1 MKKIILM
8 FLLFVSTLFANI
20 GKITLLEG
28 EAFVK
33 RGEETLRL
41 NISDSISN
49 NDFIETKT
57 NSKVKI
63 TFIDNTIITI
73 GKESSLKIEDY
84 FFDSNNKNSAKS
96 ELSVSKG
103 AFHAITGQIG
113 KVNPEKF
120 KLKTKNATI
129 GIRGTEIY
137 GDQNR
142 VFCTQGAIF
151 VNSFGET
158 REVSQ
163 GFFVNTFDNQIP
175 SQSTPID
182 QQQFQDVNS
191 RLNTN
196 SLGNNQ
202 NPNNFD
208 NPSSPLAFQNSPNP
222 QMNQNQ
228 DNQNSWGYWAASNI
242 QDDKNIAQ
250 ISKKL
255 NSDEEPTP
263 NPTPNPT
270 PPIESVVRL
279 TYDAT
284 FTGANVYDPGKLQ
297 LNFLIGGSTNKA
309 EAFMQVGLIDMD
321 GGHLYRT
328 DYLTGTITGNSFVLS
343 YAFYNNKQR
352 LEGSI
357 SGNNVSGTYNE
368 EYEDGIT
375 MRYFQADFD
384 GRKNIDNLTD
394 YPYVQGLIDNAS
406 TTNLSF
412 AGAIDVNAIVPTTSS
427 ITLNF
432 DFGGGVASVSGEYQY
447 NSTNFDSN
455 GSFSGQAIST
465 GFLAAGD
472 HSSLIGNFH
481 GNNINSVSGS
491 IQMDDFR
498 GRNISQ
504 KGTFNATR

>member
-20 GKITLLEG
+20 GEITLLEG

-84 FFDSNNKNSAKS
+84 FFDSNNKNSAKT

-151 VNSFGET
+151 VLSFGET

-191 RLNTN
+191 NLNNN
-196 SLGNNQ
+196 SLGSNQ

-208 NPSSPLAFQNSPNP
+208 NPSSPLAFQNSQNP
-222 QMNQNQ
+222 EMNQNQ
-228 DNQNSWGYWAASNI
+228 DNQNSWGYWADHI
-242 QDDKNIAQ
+242 QNENN
-250 ISKKL
+250 ISKIDQDIAKKSEES
-255 NSDEEPTP
+255 NS
-263 NPTPNPT
+263 
-270 PPIESVVRL
+270 
-279 TYDAT
+279 
-284 FTGANVYDPGKLQ
+284 GLQ
-297 LNFLIGGSTNKA
+297 L
-309 EAFMQVGLIDMD
+309 
-321 GGHLYRT
+321 T
-328 DYLTGTITGNSFVLS
+328 DANYIKEQINSSQSQL
-343 YAFYNNKQR
+343 
-352 LEGSI
+352 
-357 SGNNVSGTYNE
+357 
-368 EYEDGIT
+368 
-375 MRYFQADFD
+375 
-384 GRKNIDNLTD
+384 
-394 YPYVQGLIDNAS
+394 
-406 TTNLSF
+406 LSF
-412 AGAIDVNAIVPTTSS
+412 
-427 ITLNF
+427 
-432 DFGGGVASVSGEYQY
+432 Y
-447 NSTNFDSN
+447 
-455 GSFSGQAIST
+455 GSFSGDKVTNSGHINLN
-465 GFLAAGD
+465 FN
-472 HSSLIGNFH
+472 IGS
-481 GNNINSVSGS
+481 GNNDITGEYSFGYEMIQHYGSFANGNIYEDPRNGQMFFEAMNNDTRVEGQFYGSTMNSISGTLSNFDLS
-491 IQMDDFR
+491 IP
-498 GRNISQ
+498 
-504 KGTFNATR
+504 NASVNFSANR

>member
-20 GKITLLEG
+20 GEITLLEG

-41 NISDSISN
+41 NISDSINN

-191 RLNTN
+191 NLNNN

-208 NPSSPLAFQNSPNP
+208 NPSSPLAFQNSQSPE
-222 QMNQNQ
+222 MNQNQ

-255 NSDEEPTP
+255 ANDKKSQEDPTP

-270 PPIESVVRL
+270 PTPTPDLTPIQYVQNLMDNTTTE
-279 TYDAT
+279 
-284 FTGANVYDPGKLQ
+284 
-297 LNFLIGGSTNKA
+297 LNFSGTINVPNITSIGSNFIDLDFYFGGSNNTF
-309 EAFMQVGLIDMD
+309 EANYGFED
-321 GGHLYRT
+321 GYGNGFGGTLN
-328 DYLTGTITGNSFVLS
+328 GTISSTGF
-343 YAFYNNKQR
+343 
-352 LEGSI
+352 
-357 SGNNVSGTYNE
+357 SGNNISGV
-368 EYEDGIT
+368 
-375 MRYFQADFD
+375 F
-384 GRKNIDNLTD
+384 
-394 YPYVQGLIDNAS
+394 
-406 TTNLSF
+406 
-412 AGAIDVNAIVPTTSS
+412 
-427 ITLNF
+427 
-432 DFGGGVASVSGEYQY
+432 
-447 NSTNFDSN
+447 N
-455 GSFSGQAIST
+455 GT
-465 GFLAAGD
+465 
-472 HSSLIGNFH
+472 
-481 GNNINSVSGS
+481 NINSVSGN
-491 IQMDDFR
+491 ITMDN
-498 GRNISQ
+498 GLNNLN
-504 KGTFNATR
+504 GTFSANKVP

>member
-84 FFDSNNKNSAKS
+84 FFDSNNKNSAKT

-191 RLNTN
+191 NLNNN

-208 NPSSPLAFQNSPNP
+208 NPSSPLAFQNSQSPE
-222 QMNQNQ
+222 MNQNQ
-228 DNQNSWGYWAASNI
+228 DNQNSWGYWADHI
-242 QDDKNIAQ
+242 QNENN
-250 ISKKL
+250 ISKIDQDIAKIDEDIAKKSEES
-255 NSDEEPTP
+255 NS
-263 NPTPNPT
+263 
-270 PPIESVVRL
+270 
-279 TYDAT
+279 AT
-284 FTGANVYDPGKLQ
+284 
-297 LNFLIGGSTNKA
+297 
-309 EAFMQVGLIDMD
+309 
-321 GGHLYRT
+321 
-328 DYLTGTITGNSFVLS
+328 TIFR
-343 YAFYNNKQR
+343 NN
-352 LEGSI
+352 I
-357 SGNNVSGTYNE
+357 SK
-368 EYEDGIT
+368 
-375 MRYFQADFD
+375 R
-384 GRKNIDNLTD
+384 
-394 YPYVQGLIDNAS
+394 
-406 TTNLSF
+406 
-412 AGAIDVNAIVPTTSS
+412 
-427 ITLNF
+427 
-432 DFGGGVASVSGEYQY
+432 
-447 NSTNFDSN
+447 
-455 GSFSGQAIST
+455 AISMFCFYSFYFKFT
-465 GFLAAGD
+465 MNYLF
-472 HSSLIGNFH
+472 IF
-481 GNNINSVSGS
+481 
-491 IQMDDFR
+491 F
-498 GRNISQ
+498 
-504 KGTFNATR
+504 

>member
-84 FFDSNNKNSAKS
+84 FFDSNNKNSAKT

-151 VNSFGET
+151 VLSFGET

-208 NPSSPLAFQNSPNP
+208 NPSSPLAFQNSQSPE
-222 QMNQNQ
+222 MNQNQ
-228 DNQNSWGYWAASNI
+228 DNQNSWGYWAGPIQDENNNARIDNSISNSIQNSNNSSNI
-242 QDDKNIAQ
+242 TDPAYVQN
-250 ISKKL
+250 L
-255 NSDEEPTP
+255 MN
-263 NPTPNPT
+263 N
-270 PPIESVVRL
+270 
-279 TYDAT
+279 AT
-284 FTGANVYDPGKLQ
+284 TTTE
-297 LNFLIGGSTNKA
+297 LNFS
-309 EAFMQVGLIDMD
+309 
-321 GGHLYRT
+321 
-328 DYLTGTITGNSFVLS
+328 GTITPNIDVGTISANNINFNFKFGGMNNNVNGGYEFNSFNFTS
-343 YAFYNNKQR
+343 SGSFN
-352 LEGSI
+352 GSI
-357 SGNNVSGTYNE
+357 SSDGFGADGSTSSLNGKFYGPSIDKVSGN
-368 EYEDGIT
+368 IT
-375 MRYFQADFD
+375 M
-384 GRKNIDNLTD
+384 N
-394 YPYVQGLIDNAS
+394 
-406 TTNLSF
+406 
-412 AGAIDVNAIVPTTSS
+412 DVSS
-427 ITLNF
+427 NTLN
-432 DFGGGVASVSGEYQY
+432 
-447 NSTNFDSN
+447 
-455 GSFSGQAIST
+455 
-465 GFLAAGD
+465 
-472 HSSLIGNFH
+472 
-481 GNNINSVSGS
+481 
-491 IQMDDFR
+491 
-498 GRNISQ
+498 
-504 KGTFNATR
+504 GTFSANR

>member
-1 MKKIILM
+1 MKKIILI

-41 NISDSISN
+41 NISDQISN

-84 FFDSNNKNSAKS
+84 FFDSNNKNSAKT

-151 VNSFGET
+151 VLSFGET

-208 NPSSPLAFQNSPNP
+208 NPSSPLAFQNSQSPE
-222 QMNQNQ
+222 MNQNQ
-228 DNQNSWGYWAASNI
+228 DNQNSWGYWGTAQI
-242 QDDKNIAQ
+242 QDENNNARLNQYVNNSIQNSNTLTDEKTYVQNLMDSSTITELKFEGTINVPNITS
-250 ISKKL
+250 IGS
-255 NSDEEPTP
+255 
-263 NPTPNPT
+263 
-270 PPIESVVRL
+270 
-279 TYDAT
+279 
-284 FTGANVYDPGKLQ
+284 
-297 LNFLIGGSTNKA
+297 NFIDLDFYFGGSNNTF
-309 EAFMQVGLIDMD
+309 EANYGFED
-321 GGHLYRT
+321 GYGNGFGGTLN
-328 DYLTGTITGNSFVLS
+328 GTISSTGF
-343 YAFYNNKQR
+343 
-352 LEGSI
+352 
-357 SGNNVSGTYNE
+357 SGNNISGV
-368 EYEDGIT
+368 
-375 MRYFQADFD
+375 F
-384 GRKNIDNLTD
+384 
-394 YPYVQGLIDNAS
+394 
-406 TTNLSF
+406 
-412 AGAIDVNAIVPTTSS
+412 
-427 ITLNF
+427 
-432 DFGGGVASVSGEYQY
+432 
-447 NSTNFDSN
+447 N
-455 GSFSGQAIST
+455 GT
-465 GFLAAGD
+465 
-472 HSSLIGNFH
+472 
-481 GNNINSVSGS
+481 NINSVSGN
-491 IQMDDFR
+491 ITMDN
-498 GRNISQ
+498 GLNNLN
-504 KGTFNATR
+504 GTFSANKVP

>member
-20 GKITLLEG
+20 GTITLLEG

-63 TFIDNTIITI
+63 TFMDNTIITI

-84 FFDSNNKNSAKS
+84 FFDSNNKNSAKT
-96 ELSVSKG
+96 ELNVSKG

-142 VFCTQGAIF
+142 VFCTQGAIY
-151 VNSFGET
+151 VLSFGDT

-208 NPSSPLAFQNSPNP
+208 NPSSPLAFQNSQSP

-228 DNQNSWGYWAASNI
+228 DNQNSWGYWGASNI
-242 QDDKNIAQ
+242 QDENNNARIDNSINNSIQNSSNSSNITNPAYVQNLLDDTTYSNGIPLNFVGNINGDSSTSINLNFIFGQGHNNVNGSFTWGEYDVSYFSGTANANGFDANGGGNTRNGDFQATIDGKFYGNQ
-250 ISKKL
+250 IS
-255 NSDEEPTP
+255 
-263 NPTPNPT
+263 
-270 PPIESVVRL
+270 SV
-279 TYDAT
+279 
-284 FTGANVYDPGKLQ
+284 
-297 LNFLIGGSTNKA
+297 GG
-309 EAFMQVGLIDMD
+309 
-321 GGHLYRT
+321 
-328 DYLTGTITGNSFVLS
+328 
-343 YAFYNNKQR
+343 
-352 LEGSI
+352 
-357 SGNNVSGTYNE
+357 
-368 EYEDGIT
+368 
-375 MRYFQADFD
+375 
-384 GRKNIDNLTD
+384 NI
-394 YPYVQGLIDNAS
+394 
-406 TTNLSF
+406 NLS
-412 AGAIDVNAIVPTTSS
+412 
-427 ITLNF
+427 
-432 DFGGGVASVSGEYQY
+432 
-447 NSTNFDSN
+447 DSN
-455 GSFSGQAIST
+455 GDT
-465 GFLAAGD
+465 
-472 HSSLIGNFH
+472 
-481 GNNINSVSGS
+481 
-491 IQMDDFR
+491 IQ
-498 GRNISQ
+498 N
-504 KGTFNATR
+504 GTFSANKQ

>member
-33 RGEETLRL
+33 RGQETLRL
-41 NISDSISN
+41 NISDQISN

-84 FFDSNNKNSAKS
+84 FFDSNNKNSAKT

-158 REVSQ
+158 REISQ

-191 RLNTN
+191 NLNNN
-196 SLGNNQ
+196 SLGNNK
-202 NPNNFD
+202 NSNSFD
-208 NPSSPLAFQNSPNP
+208 NPSSPLAFQNSQSPE
-222 QMNQNQ
+222 MNQNQ
-228 DNQNSWGYWAASNI
+228 DNQNSWGYWADRI
-242 QDDKNIAQ
+242 QNENN
-250 ISKKL
+250 ISKIDQDIT
-255 NSDEEPTP
+255 NST
-263 NPTPNPT
+263 N
-270 PPIESVVRL
+270 SS
-279 TYDAT
+279 
-284 FTGANVYDPGKLQ
+284 LQ
-297 LNFLIGGSTNKA
+297 LTDTTYIQNQIDST
-309 EAFMQVGLIDMD
+309 QTQL
-321 GGHLYRT
+321 
-328 DYLTGTITGNSFVLS
+328 LTFNGTF
-343 YAFYNNKQR
+343 
-352 LEGSI
+352 
-357 SGNNVSGTYNE
+357 SGNNV
-368 EYEDGIT
+368 
-375 MRYFQADFD
+375 
-384 GRKNIDNLTD
+384 TD
-394 YPYVQGLIDNAS
+394 
-406 TTNLSF
+406 
-412 AGAIDVNAIVPTTSS
+412 
-427 ITLNF
+427 
-432 DFGGGVASVSGEYQY
+432 
-447 NSTNFDSN
+447 
-455 GSFSGQAIST
+455 
-465 GFLAAGD
+465 
-472 HSSLIGNFH
+472 
-481 GNNINSVSGS
+481 SGS
-491 IQMDDFR
+491 IELNFNIGSGNSNVYGNYQFGYNMVDYNGDLGGGSIYQNRNNGQMFFEAMNNDTRVEGQFY
-498 GRNISQ
+498 GSTMNSIS
-504 KGTFNATR
+504 GTLSNFDLSIPNASVNFSANR

>member
-84 FFDSNNKNSAKS
+84 FFDSNNKNSAKT

-191 RLNTN
+191 NLNN
-196 SLGNNQ
+196 NNLGSNQ

-208 NPSSPLAFQNSPNP
+208 NPSSPLAFQNSQSPE
-222 QMNQNQ
+222 MNQNQ
-228 DNQNSWGYWAASNI
+228 DNQNSWGYWVAPI
-242 QDDKNIAQ
+242 QDERNIAK
-250 ISKKL
+250 IDEDITKKSEES
-255 NSDEEPTP
+255 NS
-263 NPTPNPT
+263 
-270 PPIESVVRL
+270 
-279 TYDAT
+279 
-284 FTGANVYDPGKLQ
+284 GLQ
-297 LNFLIGGSTNKA
+297 L
-309 EAFMQVGLIDMD
+309 
-321 GGHLYRT
+321 T
-328 DYLTGTITGNSFVLS
+328 DANYIKEQINSS
-343 YAFYNNKQR
+343 Q
-352 LEGSI
+352 
-357 SGNNVSGTYNE
+357 
-368 EYEDGIT
+368 
-375 MRYFQADFD
+375 FQ
-384 GRKNIDNLTD
+384 L
-394 YPYVQGLIDNAS
+394 
-406 TTNLSF
+406 LSF
-412 AGAIDVNAIVPTTSS
+412 
-427 ITLNF
+427 
-432 DFGGGVASVSGEYQY
+432 Y
-447 NSTNFDSN
+447 
-455 GSFSGQAIST
+455 GSFSGDKVTNSGHINLN
-465 GFLAAGD
+465 FN
-472 HSSLIGNFH
+472 IGS
-481 GNNINSVSGS
+481 GNNDITGEYSFGYEMIQHYGSFANGNIYEDPRNGQMFFEAMNNDTRVEGQFYGSTMNSISGTLSNFDLS
-491 IQMDDFR
+491 IP
-498 GRNISQ
+498 
-504 KGTFNATR
+504 NASVNFSANR

>member
-41 NISDSISN
+41 NISDQISN

-84 FFDSNNKNSAKS
+84 FFDSNNKNSAKT
-96 ELSVSKG
+96 ELNVSKG

-158 REVSQ
+158 REISQ

-191 RLNTN
+191 NLNNN

-208 NPSSPLAFQNSPNP
+208 NPSSPLAFQNSQNP
-222 QMNQNQ
+222 EMNQNQ
-228 DNQNSWGYWAASNI
+228 DNQNSWGYWGVGPI
-242 QDDKNIAQ
+242 QDENNNAR
-250 ISKKL
+250 L
-255 NSDEEPTP
+255 NQYVNNSIQNSNTLTDEK
-263 NPTPNPT
+263 
-270 PPIESVVRL
+270 
-279 TYDAT
+279 TYVQNLMNNAT
-284 FTGANVYDPGKLQ
+284 TTD
-297 LNFLIGGSTNKA
+297 LNFNGTINVPNIPSIGTNFINLYFHFGSSNNTFSANYGF
-309 EAFMQVGLIDMD
+309 EGENNNNF
-321 GGHLYRT
+321 GGTLN
-328 DYLTGTITGNSFVLS
+328 GTITSTGF
-343 YAFYNNKQR
+343 
-352 LEGSI
+352 
-357 SGNNVSGTYNE
+357 SGNNISGVFN
-368 EYEDGIT
+368 G
-375 MRYFQADFD
+375 A
-384 GRKNIDNLTD
+384 NID
-394 YPYVQGLIDNAS
+394 
-406 TTNLSF
+406 
-412 AGAIDVNAIVPTTSS
+412 
-427 ITLNF
+427 
-432 DFGGGVASVSGEYQY
+432 SVSG
-447 NSTNFDSN
+447 
-455 GSFSGQAIST
+455 
-465 GFLAAGD
+465 
-472 HSSLIGNFH
+472 
-481 GNNINSVSGS
+481 NIT
-491 IQMDDFR
+491 MDRFVE
-498 GRNISQ
+498 
-504 KGTFNATR
+504 GTFSANKQ

>member
-1 MKKIILM
+1 MKKIIFM

-41 NISDSISN
+41 KISDSISN

-84 FFDSNNKNSAKS
+84 FFDSNNKNSAKT

-208 NPSSPLAFQNSPNP
+208 NPSSPLAFQNSQSPE
-222 QMNQNQ
+222 MNQNQ
-228 DNQNSWGYWAASNI
+228 DNQNSWGYWGVGPI
-242 QDDKNIAQ
+242 QDENNNARID
-250 ISKKL
+250 
-255 NSDEEPTP
+255 NSINNSIQNSNTLRENT
-263 NPTPNPT
+263 
-270 PPIESVVRL
+270 
-279 TYDAT
+279 TYVQNLMNNAT
-284 FTGANVYDPGKLQ
+284 TTE
-297 LNFLIGGSTNKA
+297 LNFSGTINVPNISSVDNSIYLNFSFGGSVN
-309 EAFMQVGLIDMD
+309 EFSGEYYFNSVGFGEYNGDLS
-321 GGHLYRT
+321 
-328 DYLTGTITGNSFVLS
+328 GTISSTGF
-343 YAFYNNKQR
+343 
-352 LEGSI
+352 
-357 SGNNVSGTYNE
+357 SGNNISGVFN
-368 EYEDGIT
+368 G
-375 MRYFQADFD
+375 A
-384 GRKNIDNLTD
+384 NID
-394 YPYVQGLIDNAS
+394 
-406 TTNLSF
+406 
-412 AGAIDVNAIVPTTSS
+412 
-427 ITLNF
+427 
-432 DFGGGVASVSGEYQY
+432 SVSG
-447 NSTNFDSN
+447 
-455 GSFSGQAIST
+455 
-465 GFLAAGD
+465 
-472 HSSLIGNFH
+472 
-481 GNNINSVSGS
+481 NIT
-491 IQMDDFR
+491 MDRFVE
-498 GRNISQ
+498 
-504 KGTFNATR
+504 GTFSANKQ

>member
-20 GKITLLEG
+20 GTITLLEG

-41 NISDSISN
+41 NLSDQISN

-84 FFDSNNKNSAKS
+84 FFDSNNKNSAKT
-96 ELSVSKG
+96 ELNVSKG

-151 VNSFGET
+151 VLSFGET

-191 RLNTN
+191 NLNNN
-196 SLGNNQ
+196 SLGSNQ

-208 NPSSPLAFQNSPNP
+208 NPSSPLAFQNSQSPE
-222 QMNQNQ
+222 MNQNQ
-228 DNQNSWGYWAASNI
+228 DNQNSWGYWGASNI
-242 QDDKNIAQ
+242 QDENNNARIDNSISNSIQNSNNSSNITDPAYVQNLLDDTTYSSGIPLNFVGNINGDSSTSINLNFIFGQGHNNVNGSFIWGEYNVSSFSGTANANGFNANGGGNTINGDFQAIIDGKFYGNQ
-250 ISKKL
+250 IS
-255 NSDEEPTP
+255 
-263 NPTPNPT
+263 
-270 PPIESVVRL
+270 SV
-279 TYDAT
+279 
-284 FTGANVYDPGKLQ
+284 
-297 LNFLIGGSTNKA
+297 GGN
-309 EAFMQVGLIDMD
+309 IN
-321 GGHLYRT
+321 LY
-328 DYLTGTITGNSFVLS
+328 
-343 YAFYNNKQR
+343 
-352 LEGSI
+352 
-357 SGNNVSGTYNE
+357 
-368 EYEDGIT
+368 
-375 MRYFQADFD
+375 
-384 GRKNIDNLTD
+384 
-394 YPYVQGLIDNAS
+394 
-406 TTNLSF
+406 
-412 AGAIDVNAIVPTTSS
+412 
-427 ITLNF
+427 
-432 DFGGGVASVSGEYQY
+432 
-447 NSTNFDSN
+447 DSN
-455 GSFSGQAIST
+455 GDT
-465 GFLAAGD
+465 
-472 HSSLIGNFH
+472 
-481 GNNINSVSGS
+481 
-491 IQMDDFR
+491 IQ
-498 GRNISQ
+498 N
-504 KGTFNATR
+504 GTFSANR

>member
-8 FLLFVSTLFANI
+8 FLIFVSTRLANI

-151 VNSFGET
+151 VLSFGET

-228 DNQNSWGYWAASNI
+228 DNQNSWGYWGEVGQI
-242 QDDKNIAQ
+242 QNENNNA
-250 ISKKL
+250 
-255 NSDEEPTP
+255 
-263 NPTPNPT
+263 
-270 PPIESVVRL
+270 R
-279 TYDAT
+279 
-284 FTGANVYDPGKLQ
+284 
-297 LNFLIGGSTNKA
+297 
-309 EAFMQVGLIDMD
+309 ID
-321 GGHLYRT
+321 
-328 DYLTGTITGNSFVLS
+328 N
-343 YAFYNNKQR
+343 
-352 LEGSI
+352 SI
-357 SGNNVSGTYNE
+357 SNSIQNSNTLREN
-368 EYEDGIT
+368 T
-375 MRYFQADFD
+375 
-384 GRKNIDNLTD
+384 T
-394 YPYVQGLIDNAS
+394 YVQNLMNNA
-406 TTNLSF
+406 TTTELKFARSLNLSII
-412 AGAIDVNAIVPTTSS
+412 AS
-427 ITLNF
+427 I
-432 DFGGGVASVSGEYQY
+432 
-447 NSTNFDSN
+447 
-455 GSFSGQAIST
+455 
-465 GFLAAGD
+465 
-472 HSSLIGNFH
+472 
-481 GNNINSVSGS
+481 
-491 IQMDDFR
+491 
-498 GRNISQ
+498 
-504 KGTFNATR
+504 

>member
-1 MKKIILM
+1 MKKIIFM

-33 RGEETLRL
+33 RGGETLRL
-41 NISDSISN
+41 NLSDQISN

-84 FFDSNNKNSAKS
+84 FFDSNNKNSAKT
-96 ELSVSKG
+96 ELNVSKG

-158 REVSQ
+158 REISQ

-191 RLNTN
+191 NLNNN

-202 NPNNFD
+202 NSNSFD
-208 NPSSPLAFQNSPNP
+208 NPSSPLAFQNSQSPE
-222 QMNQNQ
+222 MNQNQ
-228 DNQNSWGYWAASNI
+228 DNQNSWEYWGASNI
-242 QDDKNIAQ
+242 QDENNNARIDNSISNSIQNSNNSSNI
-250 ISKKL
+250 
-255 NSDEEPTP
+255 T
-263 NPTPNPT
+263 
-270 PPIESVVRL
+270 
-279 TYDAT
+279 
-284 FTGANVYDPGKLQ
+284 DPAYVQNLMDNTTTTTE
-297 LNFLIGGSTNKA
+297 LNFS
-309 EAFMQVGLIDMD
+309 
-321 GGHLYRT
+321 
-328 DYLTGTITGNSFVLS
+328 GTITP
-343 YAFYNNKQR
+343 
-352 LEGSI
+352 
-357 SGNNVSGTYNE
+357 
-368 EYEDGIT
+368 
-375 MRYFQADFD
+375 
-384 GRKNIDNLTD
+384 NIDVGTISANN
-394 YPYVQGLIDNAS
+394 I
-406 TTNLSF
+406 
-412 AGAIDVNAIVPTTSS
+412 
-427 ITLNF
+427 NF
-432 DFGGGVASVSGEYQY
+432 NFKFGGG
-447 NSTNFDSN
+447 T
-455 GSFSGQAIST
+455 
-465 GFLAAGD
+465 
-472 HSSLIGNFH
+472 
-481 GNNINSVSGS
+481 NSVSGGYEFNSSNFNSSDTFNGS
-491 IQMDDFR
+491 ISSDGFGADGYNSSLNGKFYGPSIDKVSGNITMDN
-498 GRNISQ
+498 GSNTLN
-504 KGTFNATR
+504 GTFSATR

>member
-1 MKKIILM
+1 MKKIIFM

-84 FFDSNNKNSAKS
+84 FFDSNNKNSAKT

-151 VNSFGET
+151 VLSFGET

-208 NPSSPLAFQNSPNP
+208 NPSSPLAFQNSQSPE
-222 QMNQNQ
+222 MNQNQ
-228 DNQNSWGYWAASNI
+228 DNQNSWGYWGVGPI
-242 QDDKNIAQ
+242 QDENNNARIDNSISNSIQNSNNLTENTTYVQNLMNNATTTELNFNGTINVPNIAS
-250 ISKKL
+250 IGT
-255 NSDEEPTP
+255 NF
-263 NPTPNPT
+263 
-270 PPIESVVRL
+270 IEL
-279 TYDAT
+279 DFY
-284 FTGANVYDPGKLQ
+284 F
-297 LNFLIGGSTNKA
+297 GGSYNIFQA
-309 EAFMQVGLIDMD
+309 SYGFEGENNNNF
-321 GGHLYRT
+321 GGTLN
-328 DYLTGTITGNSFVLS
+328 GTISSTGF
-343 YAFYNNKQR
+343 
-352 LEGSI
+352 
-357 SGNNVSGTYNE
+357 SGNNISGVFN
-368 EYEDGIT
+368 GN
-375 MRYFQADFD
+375 
-384 GRKNIDNLTD
+384 NID
-394 YPYVQGLIDNAS
+394 
-406 TTNLSF
+406 
-412 AGAIDVNAIVPTTSS
+412 
-427 ITLNF
+427 
-432 DFGGGVASVSGEYQY
+432 SVSG
-447 NSTNFDSN
+447 NITMVN
-455 GSFSGQAIST
+455 GS
-465 GFLAAGD
+465 
-472 HSSLIGNFH
+472 
-481 GNNINSVSGS
+481 NNLN
-491 IQMDDFR
+491 
-498 GRNISQ
+498 
-504 KGTFNATR
+504 GTFSANKVP

>member
-8 FLLFVSTLFANI
+8 FLIFVSTLFANI

-84 FFDSNNKNSAKS
+84 FFDSNNKNSAKT

-113 KVNPEKF
+113 KVNPDKF

-151 VNSFGET
+151 VLSFGDT

-208 NPSSPLAFQNSPNP
+208 NPSSPLAFQNSQSP

-228 DNQNSWGYWAASNI
+228 DNQNSWGYWGIGPI
-242 QDDKNIAQ
+242 QDERNIAK
-250 ISKKL
+250 IDEDITKKSEES
-255 NSDEEPTP
+255 NS
-263 NPTPNPT
+263 
-270 PPIESVVRL
+270 
-279 TYDAT
+279 
-284 FTGANVYDPGKLQ
+284 GLQ
-297 LNFLIGGSTNKA
+297 LTDTNYIK
-309 EAFMQVGLIDMD
+309 EQI
-321 GGHLYRT
+321 
-328 DYLTGTITGNSFVLS
+328 NSSQSQL
-343 YAFYNNKQR
+343 
-352 LEGSI
+352 
-357 SGNNVSGTYNE
+357 
-368 EYEDGIT
+368 
-375 MRYFQADFD
+375 
-384 GRKNIDNLTD
+384 
-394 YPYVQGLIDNAS
+394 
-406 TTNLSF
+406 LSF
-412 AGAIDVNAIVPTTSS
+412 
-427 ITLNF
+427 
-432 DFGGGVASVSGEYQY
+432 Y
-447 NSTNFDSN
+447 
-455 GSFSGQAIST
+455 GSFSGDKVTNSGHINLN
-465 GFLAAGD
+465 FN
-472 HSSLIGNFH
+472 IGS
-481 GNNINSVSGS
+481 GNNIITGTYNFRYEMNPYSGTFESGS
-491 IQMDDFR
+491 IYEGRDGQMFFDASNSYDTRAEGQFY
-498 GRNISQ
+498 GSTMNSIS
-504 KGTFNATR
+504 GTLNNFDTNNPDASVNFSANR

>member
-1 MKKIILM
+1 MKKVILM

-33 RGEETLRL
+33 RGQETLRL
-41 NISDSISN
+41 NLSDQISN

-84 FFDSNNKNSAKS
+84 FFDSNNKNSAKT

-191 RLNTN
+191 NLNNN
-196 SLGNNQ
+196 SLGSNQ

-208 NPSSPLAFQNSPNP
+208 NPSSPLAFQNSQSPE
-222 QMNQNQ
+222 MNQNQ
-228 DNQNSWGYWAASNI
+228 DNQNSWGYWGVGPIQDENKNARIDNSISNSIQNSNNSSNI
-242 QDDKNIAQ
+242 TDPAYVQNLIDNTTTTTELNFSGNI
-250 ISKKL
+250 
-255 NSDEEPTP
+255 TP
-263 NPTPNPT
+263 NIDVGTISENN
-270 PPIESVVRL
+270 IHFNFYFGGRIN
-279 TYDAT
+279 
-284 FTGANVYDPGKLQ
+284 NV
-297 LNFLIGGSTNKA
+297 
-309 EAFMQVGLIDMD
+309 D
-321 GGHLYRT
+321 GGYEFSS
-328 DYLTGTITGNSFVLS
+328 DNFISSGSF
-343 YAFYNNKQR
+343 N
-352 LEGSI
+352 GSI
-357 SGNNVSGTYNE
+357 SSDGFGADGSTSSLNGKFYGPSIDKVSGN
-368 EYEDGIT
+368 IT
-375 MRYFQADFD
+375 M
-384 GRKNIDNLTD
+384 N
-394 YPYVQGLIDNAS
+394 
-406 TTNLSF
+406 
-412 AGAIDVNAIVPTTSS
+412 DVSS
-427 ITLNF
+427 NTLN
-432 DFGGGVASVSGEYQY
+432 
-447 NSTNFDSN
+447 
-455 GSFSGQAIST
+455 
-465 GFLAAGD
+465 
-472 HSSLIGNFH
+472 
-481 GNNINSVSGS
+481 
-491 IQMDDFR
+491 
-498 GRNISQ
+498 
-504 KGTFNATR
+504 GTFSANR

>member
-84 FFDSNNKNSAKS
+84 FFDSNNKNSAKT
-96 ELSVSKG
+96 ELNVSKG

-151 VNSFGET
+151 VLSFGET

-175 SQSTPID
+175 SQSMPID

-191 RLNTN
+191 NLNNN

-208 NPSSPLAFQNSPNP
+208 NPSSPLAFQNSQNP
-222 QMNQNQ
+222 IMNQNQ
-228 DNQNSWGYWAASNI
+228 DNQNSWGYWGASNI
-242 QDDKNIAQ
+242 QDENNNAR
-250 ISKKL
+250 IS
-255 NSDEEPTP
+255 NSINNSIQNSNT
-263 NPTPNPT
+263 
-270 PPIESVVRL
+270 L
-279 TYDAT
+279 TENTTYVQNLMNNAT
-284 FTGANVYDPGKLQ
+284 TTELKFIGNFNVENKILLGGNYINLDFT
-297 LNFLIGGSTNKA
+297 FGGSVNKFIA
-309 EAFMQVGLIDMD
+309 NYEFYFREGSNEYNFSGNNIEGTINSTGFDYYGGSGEDIIKGKFNGSTIDSVS
-321 GGHLYRT
+321 
-328 DYLTGTITGNSFVLS
+328 GTITDNNDYNVSFS
-343 YAFYNNKQR
+343 ANKQ
-352 LEGSI
+352 
-357 SGNNVSGTYNE
+357 
-368 EYEDGIT
+368 
-375 MRYFQADFD
+375 
-384 GRKNIDNLTD
+384 
-394 YPYVQGLIDNAS
+394 
-406 TTNLSF
+406 
-412 AGAIDVNAIVPTTSS
+412 
-427 ITLNF
+427 
-432 DFGGGVASVSGEYQY
+432 
-447 NSTNFDSN
+447 
-455 GSFSGQAIST
+455 
-465 GFLAAGD
+465 
-472 HSSLIGNFH
+472 
-481 GNNINSVSGS
+481 
-491 IQMDDFR
+491 
-498 GRNISQ
+498 
-504 KGTFNATR
+504 

>member
-33 RGEETLRL
+33 RGGETLRL
-41 NISDSISN
+41 NISDQISN

-84 FFDSNNKNSAKS
+84 FFDSNNKNSAKT
-96 ELSVSKG
+96 ELNVSKG

-191 RLNTN
+191 NLNNN

-208 NPSSPLAFQNSPNP
+208 NPSSPLAFQNSQSPE
-222 QMNQNQ
+222 MNQNQ
-228 DNQNSWGYWAASNI
+228 DNQNSWGYWAAPI
-242 QDDKNIAQ
+242 QDERNIAK
-250 ISKKL
+250 IDEDIAKKSEER
-255 NSDEEPTP
+255 NS
-263 NPTPNPT
+263 
-270 PPIESVVRL
+270 
-279 TYDAT
+279 
-284 FTGANVYDPGKLQ
+284 GLQ
-297 LNFLIGGSTNKA
+297 L
-309 EAFMQVGLIDMD
+309 
-321 GGHLYRT
+321 T
-328 DYLTGTITGNSFVLS
+328 DANYIKEQINSSQSQL
-343 YAFYNNKQR
+343 
-352 LEGSI
+352 
-357 SGNNVSGTYNE
+357 
-368 EYEDGIT
+368 
-375 MRYFQADFD
+375 
-384 GRKNIDNLTD
+384 
-394 YPYVQGLIDNAS
+394 
-406 TTNLSF
+406 LSF
-412 AGAIDVNAIVPTTSS
+412 
-427 ITLNF
+427 
-432 DFGGGVASVSGEYQY
+432 Y
-447 NSTNFDSN
+447 
-455 GSFSGQAIST
+455 GSFSGDKVTNSGHINLN
-465 GFLAAGD
+465 FN
-472 HSSLIGNFH
+472 IGNGSNYITGEYSFGYEMIQH
-481 GNNINSVSGS
+481 YGSFANGNIYEDPRNGQMFFDASNSYDIRAEGQFYGSTMNSISGTLSNFDLS
-491 IQMDDFR
+491 IP
-498 GRNISQ
+498 
-504 KGTFNATR
+504 NASVNFSANRQ

>member
-1 MKKIILM
+1 MKKIIFM

-41 NISDSISN
+41 NLSDQISN

-63 TFIDNTIITI
+63 TFMDNTIITI

-84 FFDSNNKNSAKS
+84 FFDSNNKNSAKT
-96 ELSVSKG
+96 ELNVSKG

-158 REVSQ
+158 REISQ

-191 RLNTN
+191 NLNNN

-202 NPNNFD
+202 NSNSFD
-208 NPSSPLAFQNSPNP
+208 NPSSPLAFQNSQSPE
-222 QMNQNQ
+222 MNQNQ
-228 DNQNSWGYWAASNI
+228 DNQNSWGYWGASNI
-242 QDDKNIAQ
+242 QDENNNARIDNSISNSIQNSNNSSNITDPAYVQ
-250 ISKKL
+250 NLMDNTTTTTELNFSGTINVPNIPSIGPNFINLYFHFGSSYNTFEASYEFEGENNNNFGGTLNGAITSTGFSGTNISGVF
-255 NSDEEPTP
+255 N
-263 NPTPNPT
+263 
-270 PPIESVVRL
+270 
-279 TYDAT
+279 
-284 FTGANVYDPGKLQ
+284 GAN
-297 LNFLIGGSTNKA
+297 
-309 EAFMQVGLIDMD
+309 ID
-321 GGHLYRT
+321 
-328 DYLTGTITGNSFVLS
+328 
-343 YAFYNNKQR
+343 
-352 LEGSI
+352 
-357 SGNNVSGTYNE
+357 
-368 EYEDGIT
+368 
-375 MRYFQADFD
+375 
-384 GRKNIDNLTD
+384 
-394 YPYVQGLIDNAS
+394 
-406 TTNLSF
+406 
-412 AGAIDVNAIVPTTSS
+412 
-427 ITLNF
+427 
-432 DFGGGVASVSGEYQY
+432 SVSG
-447 NSTNFDSN
+447 NITMDN
-455 GSFSGQAIST
+455 GSNT
-465 GFLAAGD
+465 L
-472 HSSLIGNFH
+472 N
-481 GNNINSVSGS
+481 
-491 IQMDDFR
+491 
-498 GRNISQ
+498 
-504 KGTFNATR
+504 GTFSANR

>member
-1 MKKIILM
+1 MKKIILI

-49 NDFIETKT
+49 NDFIETKI

-63 TFIDNTIITI
+63 TFTDNTIITI

-96 ELSVSKG
+96 ELNVSKG

-151 VNSFGET
+151 VLSFGET

-191 RLNTN
+191 KLNNN
-196 SLGNNQ
+196 SLGSNQ

-208 NPSSPLAFQNSPNP
+208 NPSSPLAFQNSQSPE
-222 QMNQNQ
+222 MNQNQ
-228 DNQNSWGYWAASNI
+228 DNQNSWGYWADRIQDENNNARLNHYVNNSIQNSNNSSNI
-242 QDDKNIAQ
+242 TNPAYVQNLLDDTTYSNGIPLNFVGNINGDSSTSINLNFIFGQGHNNVNGSFTWGEYDVSSFSGNANANGFDANGAGNTMNGDFQAIIDGKFYGNQ
-250 ISKKL
+250 IS
-255 NSDEEPTP
+255 
-263 NPTPNPT
+263 
-270 PPIESVVRL
+270 SV
-279 TYDAT
+279 
-284 FTGANVYDPGKLQ
+284 
-297 LNFLIGGSTNKA
+297 GGN
-309 EAFMQVGLIDMD
+309 IN
-321 GGHLYRT
+321 LY
-328 DYLTGTITGNSFVLS
+328 
-343 YAFYNNKQR
+343 
-352 LEGSI
+352 
-357 SGNNVSGTYNE
+357 
-368 EYEDGIT
+368 
-375 MRYFQADFD
+375 
-384 GRKNIDNLTD
+384 
-394 YPYVQGLIDNAS
+394 
-406 TTNLSF
+406 
-412 AGAIDVNAIVPTTSS
+412 
-427 ITLNF
+427 
-432 DFGGGVASVSGEYQY
+432 
-447 NSTNFDSN
+447 DSN
-455 GSFSGQAIST
+455 GVT
-465 GFLAAGD
+465 
-472 HSSLIGNFH
+472 
-481 GNNINSVSGS
+481 
-491 IQMDDFR
+491 IQ
-498 GRNISQ
+498 N
-504 KGTFNATR
+504 GTFSANRQ

>member
-1 MKKIILM
+1 MKKIIFM
-8 FLLFVSTLFANI
+8 FLLFVSALFANI
-20 GKITLLEG
+20 GTITLLEG

-84 FFDSNNKNSAKS
+84 FFDSNNKNSAKT
-96 ELSVSKG
+96 ELSISKG

-151 VNSFGET
+151 VLSFGET

-163 GFFVNTFDNQIP
+163 GFFVNTFDNQPP
-175 SQSTPID
+175 SPSTPFD
-182 QQQFQDVNS
+182 PQQFQDVNS

-208 NPSSPLAFQNSPNP
+208 NPSSPLAFQNSQNP

-228 DNQNSWGYWAASNI
+228 DNQNSWGYWGVVPI
-242 QDDKNIAQ
+242 QDENNNARLNQYVNNSIQNSNTLTDEKTYVQNLMDSSTITELKFEGTINVPNIPS
-250 ISKKL
+250 IG
-255 NSDEEPTP
+255 T
-263 NPTPNPT
+263 
-270 PPIESVVRL
+270 
-279 TYDAT
+279 
-284 FTGANVYDPGKLQ
+284 
-297 LNFLIGGSTNKA
+297 NFINLDFYFGGSVN
-309 EAFMQVGLIDMD
+309 EFSGNYYFN
-321 GGHLYRT
+321 GGGFGEYNGDLS
-328 DYLTGTITGNSFVLS
+328 GTISSTGFSGDN
-343 YAFYNNKQR
+343 
-352 LEGSI
+352 I
-357 SGNNVSGTYNE
+357 SGVFNGT
-368 EYEDGIT
+368 T
-375 MRYFQADFD
+375 
-384 GRKNIDNLTD
+384 ID
-394 YPYVQGLIDNAS
+394 
-406 TTNLSF
+406 
-412 AGAIDVNAIVPTTSS
+412 
-427 ITLNF
+427 
-432 DFGGGVASVSGEYQY
+432 SVSG
-447 NSTNFDSN
+447 NITMDNRSN
-455 GSFSGQAIST
+455 T
-465 GFLAAGD
+465 LD
-472 HSSLIGNFH
+472 
-481 GNNINSVSGS
+481 
-491 IQMDDFR
+491 
-498 GRNISQ
+498 
-504 KGTFNATR
+504 GTFSANKVP

>member
-33 RGEETLRL
+33 RGQETLRL
-41 NISDSISN
+41 NISDQISN

-84 FFDSNNKNSAKS
+84 FFDSNNKNSAKT

-151 VNSFGET
+151 VLSFGET

-191 RLNTN
+191 NLNN
-196 SLGNNQ
+196 NNLGNNQ
-202 NPNNFD
+202 NSNNFD
-208 NPSSPLAFQNSPNP
+208 NPSSPLAFQNSQNP
-222 QMNQNQ
+222 EMNQNQ
-228 DNQNSWGYWAASNI
+228 DNQNSWGYWGVGPI
-242 QDDKNIAQ
+242 QDENNNAR
-250 ISKKL
+250 L
-255 NSDEEPTP
+255 NQYVNNSIQNSNT
-263 NPTPNPT
+263 
-270 PPIESVVRL
+270 L
-279 TYDAT
+279 TENTTYVQNLMNNAT
-284 FTGANVYDPGKLQ
+284 TTD
-297 LNFLIGGSTNKA
+297 LNFNGTINVPNIPSIGTNFINLYFHFGSSNNTFSANYGF
-309 EAFMQVGLIDMD
+309 EGENNNNF
-321 GGHLYRT
+321 GGTLN
-328 DYLTGTITGNSFVLS
+328 GTITSTGF
-343 YAFYNNKQR
+343 
-352 LEGSI
+352 
-357 SGNNVSGTYNE
+357 SGNNISGVFN
-368 EYEDGIT
+368 G
-375 MRYFQADFD
+375 A
-384 GRKNIDNLTD
+384 NID
-394 YPYVQGLIDNAS
+394 
-406 TTNLSF
+406 
-412 AGAIDVNAIVPTTSS
+412 
-427 ITLNF
+427 
-432 DFGGGVASVSGEYQY
+432 SVSG
-447 NSTNFDSN
+447 
-455 GSFSGQAIST
+455 
-465 GFLAAGD
+465 
-472 HSSLIGNFH
+472 
-481 GNNINSVSGS
+481 NIT
-491 IQMDDFR
+491 MDRFVE
-498 GRNISQ
+498 
-504 KGTFNATR
+504 GTFSANKQ

>member
-1 MKKIILM
+1 MKKIIFM

-63 TFIDNTIITI
+63 TFVDNTIITI

-84 FFDSNNKNSAKS
+84 FFDSNNKNSAKT
-96 ELSVSKG
+96 ELNVSKG

-163 GFFVNTFDNQIP
+163 GFFVNTFDNQIL

-196 SLGNNQ
+196 SLGNNK
-202 NPNNFD
+202 NSNNFD
-208 NPSSPLAFQNSPNP
+208 NPSSPLAFQNSQSPE
-222 QMNQNQ
+222 MNQNQ
-228 DNQNSWGYWAASNI
+228 DNQNSWGYWGVSPI
-242 QDDKNIAQ
+242 QDENNNAR
-250 ISKKL
+250 L
-255 NSDEEPTP
+255 NQYVNNSIQNSNT
-263 NPTPNPT
+263 
-270 PPIESVVRL
+270 L
-279 TYDAT
+279 TENT
-284 FTGANVYDPGKLQ
+284 T
-297 LNFLIGGSTNKA
+297 
-309 EAFMQVGLIDMD
+309 
-321 GGHLYRT
+321 
-328 DYLTGTITGNSFVLS
+328 
-343 YAFYNNKQR
+343 
-352 LEGSI
+352 
-357 SGNNVSGTYNE
+357 
-368 EYEDGIT
+368 
-375 MRYFQADFD
+375 
-384 GRKNIDNLTD
+384 
-394 YPYVQGLIDNAS
+394 YVQ
-406 TTNLSF
+406 NLM
-412 AGAIDVNAIVPTTSS
+412 N
-427 ITLNF
+427 
-432 DFGGGVASVSGEYQY
+432 
-447 NSTNFDSN
+447 
-455 GSFSGQAIST
+455 
-465 GFLAAGD
+465 
-472 HSSLIGNFH
+472 
-481 GNNINSVSGS
+481 
-491 IQMDDFR
+491 
-498 GRNISQ
+498 
-504 KGTFNATR
+504 

>member
-1 MKKIILM
+1 MKKIILI
-8 FLLFVSTLFANI
+8 FLLFVSTLSANI
-20 GKITLLEG
+20 GTVSLLEG

-41 NISDSISN
+41 NISDQISN

-84 FFDSNNKNSAKS
+84 FFDSNNKNSAKT

-151 VNSFGET
+151 VLSFGET

-208 NPSSPLAFQNSPNP
+208 NPSSPLAFQNSQSPE
-222 QMNQNQ
+222 MNQNQ
-228 DNQNSWGYWAASNI
+228 DNQNSWGYWADRI
-242 QDDKNIAQ
+242 QNENN
-250 ISKKL
+250 ISKIDQDIT
-255 NSDEEPTP
+255 NST
-263 NPTPNPT
+263 NSTN
-270 PPIESVVRL
+270 SS
-279 TYDAT
+279 
-284 FTGANVYDPGKLQ
+284 LQ
-297 LNFLIGGSTNKA
+297 L
-309 EAFMQVGLIDMD
+309 
-321 GGHLYRT
+321 T
-328 DYLTGTITGNSFVLS
+328 DTTYIQNQITINQRLS
-343 YAFYNNKQR
+343 YSGTFY
-352 LEGSI
+352 GTDVTD
-357 SGNNVSGTYNE
+357 SGNMN
-368 EYEDGIT
+368 
-375 MRYFQADFD
+375 M
-384 GRKNIDNLTD
+384 NIFM
-394 YPYVQGLIDNAS
+394 G
-406 TTNLSF
+406 
-412 AGAIDVNAIVPTTSS
+412 SS
-427 ITLNF
+427 L
-432 DFGGGVASVSGEYQY
+432 SVSGNYAFGYKGETY
-447 NSTNFDSN
+447 NGTLSYVDIPGYDSSFVISGIGNQPSNGDIMLEGNFYGNNMDKMIGDLRNFDIN
-455 GSFSGQAIST
+455 NPDALVNFS
-465 GFLAAGD
+465 
-472 HSSLIGNFH
+472 
-481 GNNINSVSGS
+481 
-491 IQMDDFR
+491 
-498 GRNISQ
+498 
-504 KGTFNATR
+504 ATK

>member
-8 FLLFVSTLFANI
+8 FLIFVSTLFANI

-63 TFIDNTIITI
+63 TFIDNTVITI

-84 FFDSNNKNSAKS
+84 FFDSNNKNSAKT
-96 ELSVSKG
+96 ELNVSKG

-151 VNSFGET
+151 VLSFGET

-191 RLNTN
+191 NLNNN

-208 NPSSPLAFQNSPNP
+208 NPSSPLAFQNSQSPE
-222 QMNQNQ
+222 MNQNQ
-228 DNQNSWGYWAASNI
+228 DNQNSWGYWGASNI
-242 QDDKNIAQ
+242 QDENNNARIDNSISNSIQNSNNSSNI
-250 ISKKL
+250 
-255 NSDEEPTP
+255 T
-263 NPTPNPT
+263 
-270 PPIESVVRL
+270 
-279 TYDAT
+279 
-284 FTGANVYDPGKLQ
+284 DPAYVQNLMDNTTTTTE
-297 LNFLIGGSTNKA
+297 LNFS
-309 EAFMQVGLIDMD
+309 
-321 GGHLYRT
+321 
-328 DYLTGTITGNSFVLS
+328 GTITPNIDVGTISANNINFNFKFGGMNNNVNGGYEFNSFNFTS
-343 YAFYNNKQR
+343 SGSFN
-352 LEGSI
+352 GSI
-357 SGNNVSGTYNE
+357 SSDGFGADGSYSSLNGKFYGPSIDKVSGN
-368 EYEDGIT
+368 IT
-375 MRYFQADFD
+375 M
-384 GRKNIDNLTD
+384 N
-394 YPYVQGLIDNAS
+394 
-406 TTNLSF
+406 
-412 AGAIDVNAIVPTTSS
+412 DVSS
-427 ITLNF
+427 NTLN
-432 DFGGGVASVSGEYQY
+432 
-447 NSTNFDSN
+447 
-455 GSFSGQAIST
+455 
-465 GFLAAGD
+465 
-472 HSSLIGNFH
+472 
-481 GNNINSVSGS
+481 
-491 IQMDDFR
+491 
-498 GRNISQ
+498 
-504 KGTFNATR
+504 GTFSANR

>member
-8 FLLFVSTLFANI
+8 FLIFVSTLFANI

-84 FFDSNNKNSAKS
+84 FFDSNNKNSAKT
-96 ELSVSKG
+96 ELNVSKG

-175 SQSTPID
+175 SPIMPID

-208 NPSSPLAFQNSPNP
+208 NPSSPLAFQSSQSPE
-222 QMNQNQ
+222 MNQNQ
-228 DNQNSWGYWAASNI
+228 DNQNSWGYWGVGPIQDENNNARIDNSINNSIQNSSNSSNI
-242 QDDKNIAQ
+242 TNPAYVQNLLDDTTYSSGIPLNFVGNINGDSSTRIEFNFLFGQGYNTVDGTFSWGEYEGNFSGSNNDINANGFNASGVGYTPSYGDFSTNINGKFYGNQ
-250 ISKKL
+250 ISSVGGNINISDSL
-255 NSDEEPTP
+255 N
-263 NPTPNPT
+263 
-270 PPIESVVRL
+270 
-279 TYDAT
+279 
-284 FTGANVYDPGKLQ
+284 
-297 LNFLIGGSTNKA
+297 
-309 EAFMQVGLIDMD
+309 
-321 GGHLYRT
+321 
-328 DYLTGTITGNSFVLS
+328 
-343 YAFYNNKQR
+343 
-352 LEGSI
+352 
-357 SGNNVSGTYNE
+357 
-368 EYEDGIT
+368 
-375 MRYFQADFD
+375 
-384 GRKNIDNLTD
+384 
-394 YPYVQGLIDNAS
+394 
-406 TTNLSF
+406 
-412 AGAIDVNAIVPTTSS
+412 
-427 ITLNF
+427 TLN
-432 DFGGGVASVSGEYQY
+432 
-447 NSTNFDSN
+447 
-455 GSFSGQAIST
+455 
-465 GFLAAGD
+465 
-472 HSSLIGNFH
+472 
-481 GNNINSVSGS
+481 
-491 IQMDDFR
+491 
-498 GRNISQ
+498 
-504 KGTFNATR
+504 GTFSANR

>member
-41 NISDSISN
+41 NLSDQISN

-151 VNSFGET
+151 VLSFGET

-208 NPSSPLAFQNSPNP
+208 NPSSPLAFQNSQSPE
-222 QMNQNQ
+222 MNQNQ
-228 DNQNSWGYWAASNI
+228 DNQNSWGYWGTAQI
-242 QDDKNIAQ
+242 QDENNNARLNQYVNNSIQNSNTLTDEKTYVQNLMDSSTITELKFEGTINVPNITS
-250 ISKKL
+250 IGS
-255 NSDEEPTP
+255 
-263 NPTPNPT
+263 
-270 PPIESVVRL
+270 
-279 TYDAT
+279 
-284 FTGANVYDPGKLQ
+284 
-297 LNFLIGGSTNKA
+297 NFIDLDFYFGGSNNTF
-309 EAFMQVGLIDMD
+309 EANYGFED
-321 GGHLYRT
+321 GYGNGFGGTLN
-328 DYLTGTITGNSFVLS
+328 GTISSTGF
-343 YAFYNNKQR
+343 
-352 LEGSI
+352 
-357 SGNNVSGTYNE
+357 SGNNISGV
-368 EYEDGIT
+368 
-375 MRYFQADFD
+375 F
-384 GRKNIDNLTD
+384 
-394 YPYVQGLIDNAS
+394 
-406 TTNLSF
+406 
-412 AGAIDVNAIVPTTSS
+412 
-427 ITLNF
+427 
-432 DFGGGVASVSGEYQY
+432 
-447 NSTNFDSN
+447 N
-455 GSFSGQAIST
+455 GT
-465 GFLAAGD
+465 
-472 HSSLIGNFH
+472 
-481 GNNINSVSGS
+481 NINSVSGN
-491 IQMDDFR
+491 ITMDN
-498 GRNISQ
+498 GSNNLN
-504 KGTFNATR
+504 GTFSATR

>member
-1 MKKIILM
+1 MKKIIFM

-20 GKITLLEG
+20 GTITLLEG

-41 NISDSISN
+41 NISDQISN

-84 FFDSNNKNSAKS
+84 FFDSNNKNSAKT

-191 RLNTN
+191 NLNNN

-208 NPSSPLAFQNSPNP
+208 NPSSPLAFQNSQSPE
-222 QMNQNQ
+222 MNQNQ
-228 DNQNSWGYWAASNI
+228 DNQNSWGYWGEVGQIQNENNNARIDNSISNSI
-242 QDDKNIAQ
+242 QNSNTLRENTTYVQNLMNNATTTELKFEGTINVPNIAS
-250 ISKKL
+250 IGT
-255 NSDEEPTP
+255 NF
-263 NPTPNPT
+263 
-270 PPIESVVRL
+270 IEL
-279 TYDAT
+279 DFY
-284 FTGANVYDPGKLQ
+284 F
-297 LNFLIGGSTNKA
+297 GGSYNIFQA
-309 EAFMQVGLIDMD
+309 SYGFEGENNNNF
-321 GGHLYRT
+321 GGTLN
-328 DYLTGTITGNSFVLS
+328 GTISSTGF
-343 YAFYNNKQR
+343 
-352 LEGSI
+352 
-357 SGNNVSGTYNE
+357 SGNNISGVFN
-368 EYEDGIT
+368 GN
-375 MRYFQADFD
+375 
-384 GRKNIDNLTD
+384 NID
-394 YPYVQGLIDNAS
+394 
-406 TTNLSF
+406 
-412 AGAIDVNAIVPTTSS
+412 
-427 ITLNF
+427 
-432 DFGGGVASVSGEYQY
+432 SVSG
-447 NSTNFDSN
+447 NITMVN
-455 GSFSGQAIST
+455 GS
-465 GFLAAGD
+465 
-472 HSSLIGNFH
+472 
-481 GNNINSVSGS
+481 NNLN
-491 IQMDDFR
+491 
-498 GRNISQ
+498 
-504 KGTFNATR
+504 GTFSANKVP

>member
-8 FLLFVSTLFANI
+8 FLIFVSTLFANI
-20 GKITLLEG
+20 GEITLLEG

-41 NISDSISN
+41 NISDQISN

-84 FFDSNNKNSAKS
+84 FFDSNNKNSAKT

-151 VNSFGET
+151 VLSFGET

-208 NPSSPLAFQNSPNP
+208 NPSSPLAFQNSQNP
-222 QMNQNQ
+222 IMNQNQ
-228 DNQNSWGYWAASNI
+228 DNQNSWGYWGASNI
-242 QDDKNIAQ
+242 QDENNNAR
-250 ISKKL
+250 IS
-255 NSDEEPTP
+255 NSINNSIQNSNT
-263 NPTPNPT
+263 
-270 PPIESVVRL
+270 L
-279 TYDAT
+279 TENTTYVQNLMNNAT
-284 FTGANVYDPGKLQ
+284 TTELKFIGNFNVENKILLGGNYINLDFT
-297 LNFLIGGSTNKA
+297 FGGSVNKFIA
-309 EAFMQVGLIDMD
+309 NYEFYFREGSNEYNFSGNNIEGTINSTGFDYYGGSGEDIIKGKFNGSTIDSVS
-321 GGHLYRT
+321 
-328 DYLTGTITGNSFVLS
+328 GTITDNNDYNVSFS
-343 YAFYNNKQR
+343 ANKQ
-352 LEGSI
+352 
-357 SGNNVSGTYNE
+357 
-368 EYEDGIT
+368 
-375 MRYFQADFD
+375 
-384 GRKNIDNLTD
+384 
-394 YPYVQGLIDNAS
+394 
-406 TTNLSF
+406 
-412 AGAIDVNAIVPTTSS
+412 
-427 ITLNF
+427 
-432 DFGGGVASVSGEYQY
+432 
-447 NSTNFDSN
+447 
-455 GSFSGQAIST
+455 
-465 GFLAAGD
+465 
-472 HSSLIGNFH
+472 
-481 GNNINSVSGS
+481 
-491 IQMDDFR
+491 
-498 GRNISQ
+498 
-504 KGTFNATR
+504 

>member
-41 NISDSISN
+41 NISDQISN

-84 FFDSNNKNSAKS
+84 FFDSNNKNSAKT
-96 ELSVSKG
+96 ELNVSKG

-208 NPSSPLAFQNSPNP
+208 NPSSPLAFQNSQSPE
-222 QMNQNQ
+222 MNQNQ
-228 DNQNSWGYWAASNI
+228 DNQNSWGDWNQDLEALLDEKNNADLNNSIQNGINSTDNNPAVAITDPSYVQSLIDAANSIRLSFSGTISSTELNPGETIVSNSI
-242 QDDKNIAQ
+242 FLNIY
-250 ISKKL
+250 L
-255 NSDEEPTP
+255 GGNS
-263 NPTPNPT
+263 N
-270 PPIESVVRL
+270 SVDGN
-279 TYDAT
+279 Y
-284 FTGANVYDPGKLQ
+284 
-297 LNFLIGGSTNKA
+297 NFSTNQLRNYSGDFVYHSVDK
-309 EAFMQVGLIDMD
+309 D
-321 GGHLYRT
+321 GFWAS
-328 DYLTGTITGNSFVLS
+328 DSNDS
-343 YAFYNNKQR
+343 YINGKFYGQN
-352 LEGSI
+352 I
-357 SGNNVSGTYNE
+357 SSVSGTINMQNP
-368 EYEDGIT
+368 G
-375 MRYFQADFD
+375 
-384 GRKNIDNLTD
+384 NS
-394 YPYVQGLIDNAS
+394 P
-406 TTNLSF
+406 LS
-412 AGAIDVNAIVPTTSS
+412 
-427 ITLNF
+427 
-432 DFGGGVASVSGEYQY
+432 
-447 NSTNFDSN
+447 
-455 GSFSGQAIST
+455 
-465 GFLAAGD
+465 
-472 HSSLIGNFH
+472 
-481 GNNINSVSGS
+481 
-491 IQMDDFR
+491 
-498 GRNISQ
+498 
-504 KGTFNATR
+504 GTFSATK